1 MAVNFLLE
9 CPHVP
14 EKMTWTSNGI
24 PGKNS
29 YEIMWVSTGAV
40 GRVCSTETRDKKG
53 VPGIVLPLVNFDDRQ
68 RWPLPFEGS

>member
-1 MAVNFLLE
+1 VVVNSLLE

-14 EKMTWTSNGI
+14 VKMTWTSNGT

-29 YEIMWVSTGAV
+29 YETMWVSTGAV
-40 GRVCSTETRDKKG
+40 GQVCSTETGGKKG
-53 VPGIVLPLVNFDDRQ
+53 VPGIVPPLVNFDDRQ